1 MKMKKEQFSSDWID
15 RFRDNDLNE
24 VEKLLFL
31 EHLKHNPELR
41 REFELDK
48 QFDRLMGDADTLEF
62 LEILKSLPYRKE
74 MVKKRIH
81 RLLTAATIVGFLTFG
96 SGYLLIHQL
105 IKEEPSVT
113 TLNNRELN
121 DTGLNAEP
129 VKFFSGSP
137 DPESGSSRE
146 KPRYDSGK
154 PNDDDLYQ
162 PLQEYEWLVGAQ
174 YRDGTPELA
183 FPAPDT
189 SISLN
194 GSINFRWYLNSGEED
209 DVSFVIVN
217 NKGKVVRE
225 SVFNRDV
232 QGLSIQA
239 TTLGPGLFYW
249 KLIVADNIAGMG
261 KMTIFRQ

>member
-15 RFRDNDLNE
+15 RFRDNDLSE
-24 VEKLLFL
+24 VEKLLFF

-41 REFELDK
+41 REFELDQ

-74 MVKKRIH
+74 MIKKRI
-81 RLLTAATIVGFLTFG
+81 RRILAAATIVGILMLG
-96 SGYLLIHQL
+96 SAYMLIHQL
-105 IKEEPSVT
+105 IKEETTVA
-113 TLNNRELN
+113 TLNKQGLN
-121 DTGLNAEP
+121 DTGLTAKPANYITKP
-129 VKFFSGSP
+129 SP
-137 DPESGSSRE
+137 NPEIISK
-146 KPRYDSGK
+146 KPRYDQGK
-154 PNDDDLYQ
+154 RSEADLYQ

-174 YRDGTPELA
+174 YRDGVLELI

-189 SISLN
+189 AIFLD
-194 GSINFRWYLNSGEED
+194 GTVNFRWHISCGDNDLIT
-209 DVSFVIVN
+209 FVVVD

-225 SVFNRDV
+225 TLFERDA

-239 TTLGPGLFYW
+239 KTLGPGLFYW